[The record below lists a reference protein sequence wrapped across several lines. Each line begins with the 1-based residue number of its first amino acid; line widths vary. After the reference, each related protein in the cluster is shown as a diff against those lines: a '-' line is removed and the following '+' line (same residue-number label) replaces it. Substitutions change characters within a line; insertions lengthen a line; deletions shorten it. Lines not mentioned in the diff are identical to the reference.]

1 MSIEIDYHYPMK
13 AERHTGS
20 VQMKRWF
27 QYGLALAIALLFLA
41 PSHALAY
48 SYGDANTEAVAE
60 TFKLIDASL
69 SDSSPDWKTAE
80 EAYKVIRTEL
90 SAHFGDAVV
99 TALDKNFKEKDA
111 KLTIANFKAVL
122 VMNMDR
128 RFQYALDDL
137 NDYAAAKLLLAKA
150 KATYETLE
158 PYMTSGTGEIKKAFE
173 DALTALGNPGLF
185 GVGKTDANPEA
196 FKKNVT
202 FIQEQISPL
211 FPFQG
216 IRPPGQEGSQP
227 TVPVDPS
234 TGHAPMERTQKT
246 NTSVTIGL
254 IIFLLVVG
262 GLIFWWMKRRK

>member
-1 MSIEIDYHYPMK
+1 MSIEIDYHYPRK

-27 QYGLALAIALLFLA
+27 HSGLALAITLLFLA

-60 TFKLIDASL
+60 TFKLIEASI
-69 SDSSPDWKTAE
+69 SGNSPDWKTAE
-80 EAYKVIRTEL
+80 EAYKVIRAEL
-90 SAHFGDAVV
+90 SAHFGDPVV
-99 TALDKNFKEKDA
+99 AALDKNIKEKDA

-122 VMNMDR
+122 VMNIDR
-128 RFQYALDDL
+128 RFQNALIDL

-158 PYMTSGTGEIKKAFE
+158 PYMTSGTVEIKKAFE

-185 GVGKTDANPEA
+185 GVGKIDANPEA
-196 FKKNVT
+196 FKKNVA
-202 FIQEQISPL
+202 FIQKQMSPL

-216 IRPPGQEGSQP
+216 ETPGQEGTQTTKPIDP
-227 TVPVDPS
+227 T

-246 NTSVTIGL
+246 NTSFTIGL
-254 IIFLLVVG
+254 IAFMLVLG
-262 GLIFWWMKRRK
+262 GLIFWGMKKRK